1 MFKLYIL
8 WSDSRK
14 RYYVGTTGDSLD
26 QRLRKHNTN
35 HKGFTGKTLDWT
47 LLYHEEFESKAE
59 ALKREKEIKG
69 WKSTLKIK
77 KLMGA

>member
-8 WSDSRK
+8 FSPSRN
-14 RYYVGTTGDSLD
+14 RYYVGMTGDSMEE
-26 QRLRKHNTN
+26 RIRKHNTN

-59 ALKREKEIKG
+59 ALKREKEIKS